1 MSAATVTIT
10 RCHHPLQGRSLVV
23 LGRIH
28 RHGRLELLLVLP
40 DGSKTLIPAVWTDHA
55 GVDHGAAH
63 PSSADTPATLGSVT
77 DLWAACELVSAL
89 SARRDQAP
97 EQAARKSPSKEDS
110 HAART
115 ADSAAGLGSD
125 ATNHPIAH
133 RVASRIAGRGG
144 GGPVGD
150 RNREDRDAG
159 ER

>member
-1 MSAATVTIT
+1 MSAETVTIT

-28 RHGRLELLLVLP
+28 RHGRLELLVVLP
-40 DGSKTLIPAVWTDHA
+40 DGSKTLVPAVWTDHVA
-55 GVDHGAAH
+55 TH
-63 PSSADTPATLGSVT
+63 PSSADAPTTLGSVT
-77 DLWAACELVSAL
+77 DLSAACELVSAL
-89 SARRDQAP
+89 WARRDQAR

-115 ADSAAGLGSD
+115 ADSAAGLNSG
-125 ATNHPIAH
+125 ATSHPIAH
-133 RVASRIAGRGG
+133 RVTSRIAGRGG

-150 RNREDRDAG
+150 RNREDRDTG

>member
-10 RCHHPLQGRSLVV
+10 RCHHRLQGRSLVV

-28 RHGRLELLLVLP
+28 RHGRLELLVVLP
-40 DGSKTLIPAVWTDHA
+40 DGSKTLVPAVWTDHA
-55 GVDHGAAH
+55 DVDHGAAH
-63 PSSADTPATLGSVT
+63 PSSADAPTTLGSVT
-77 DLWAACELVSAL
+77 DLSAACELVSVL
-89 SARRDQAP
+89 WARRDQAQ

-115 ADSAAGLGSD
+115 ADSAAGLDSGATSD
-125 ATNHPIAH
+125 PIAP
-133 RVASRIAGRGG
+133 RVTSRIAGRGG

-150 RNREDRDAG
+150 RNREDRDTG